1 MANKIAFDN
10 ELYVKIQKQAI
21 LDRIAKYDK
30 KLYLEFG
37 GKLFDDYHA
46 SRVLPG
52 FASNAKI
59 QTLLALQDKA
69 EIVITVNC
77 HDIISNKIRND
88 FGITYSAEVERLI
101 KAFTRLDLKVN
112 SVVTSFYEP
121 SPAIIEFEQKLKK
134 LGVKMYKHYAIKG
147 YPQNIPLI
155 LSKEGLGRNEYIK
168 TTRPLVVVTAPGPGS
183 GKMATCLS
191 QLYHDNQ
198 RGIKSGYAKY
208 ETFPIWNLPLKHP
221 VNLAYEAA
229 TVDLE
234 DVNMIDP
241 YHLEHY
247 GVQTVNYNRD
257 VEVFPLL
264 KTIFTH
270 IYGETPYYSPTDM
283 GVNKAG
289 FAIIDDDAAIE
300 ASKAEIIRRYY
311 GALKNNYLGRFKDE
325 AISKVELLMNQLD
338 IHPTDRKCV
347 SVALK
352 KAEQSGE
359 PSLALELPDG
369 RMVTGKRSKLFGAC
383 AALII
388 NALKTLGNIDD
399 NLDLLSPNVLE
410 PIKELKVNHFH
421 NNNPRIHVEEVL
433 IALSLQ
439 SYSNPLAQIAM
450 NQLQNLKGS
459 QAHSS
464 TILYDADLAVFRKL
478 GIDVTE
484 EPVSYIKNIL
494 DEHKYHNTKTEEA
507 K

>member
-1 MANKIAFDN
+1 MATKIAFDN
-10 ELYVKIQKQAI
+10 DLYVKIQKKAI
-21 LDRIAKYDK
+21 LDRISKYDK

-59 QTLLALQDKA
+59 QTLLALKDKS
-69 EIVITVNC
+69 EIVIAVNC
-77 HDIISNKIRND
+77 KDIISNKIRND

-121 SPAIIEFEQKLKK
+121 SPMINEFEQKLKK
-134 LGVKMYKHYAIKG
+134 LGIKMYKHYAIQG

-155 LSKEGLGRNEYIK
+155 LSEDGLGKNEYIK

-191 QLYHDNQ
+191 QLYHDNKN
-198 RGIKSGYAKY
+198 GIKSGYAKY

-229 TVDLE
+229 TVDIE

-241 YHLEHY
+241 YHLEYY

-270 IYGETPYYSPTDM
+270 IYGESPYHSPTDM
-283 GVNKAG
+283 GVNMAG
-289 FAIIDDDAAIE
+289 FAIINDEAAIE

-311 GALKNNYLGRFKDE
+311 GALKNNYLGRYKDD
-325 AISKVELLMNQLD
+325 AVRKVEILMNQLD
-338 IHPTDRKCV
+338 IHTSDRKCV
-347 SVALK
+347 QAALD
-352 KAEQSGE
+352 KAEATGE
-359 PSLALELPDG
+359 PCLALELPDG

-383 AALII
+383 AALLI
-388 NALKTLGNIDD
+388 NALKELGHINDD
-399 NLDLLSPNVLE
+399 LWLISPSVLE
-410 PIKELKVNHFH
+410 PIQDLKVKSLH
-421 NNNPRIHVEEVL
+421 NNNPRIHAEEAL
-433 IALSLQ
+433 IALAVQ
-439 SYSNPLAQIAM
+439 AHSNPLAAIAVA
-450 NQLQNLKGS
+450 QLTNLKGS

-464 TILYDADLAVFRKL
+464 TILYDADIAVFRKL

-494 DEHKYHNTKTEEA
+494 EEHKYKIEKQGE
-507 K
+507 

>member
-1 MANKIAFDN
+1 MR
-10 ELYVKIQKQAI
+10 LRAI
-21 LDRIAKYDK
+21 LTD
-30 KLYLEFG
+30 
-37 GKLFDDYHA
+37 
-46 SRVLPG
+46 
-52 FASNAKI
+52 
-59 QTLLALQDKA
+59 
-69 EIVITVNC
+69 
-77 HDIISNKIRND
+77 
-88 FGITYSAEVERLI
+88 
-101 KAFTRLDLKVN
+101 
-112 SVVTSFYEP
+112 
-121 SPAIIEFEQKLKK
+121 
-134 LGVKMYKHYAIKG
+134 
-147 YPQNIPLI
+147 
-155 LSKEGLGRNEYIK
+155 EGLGRNEYIK

-191 QLYHDNQ
+191 QLYHDNK

-264 KTIFTH
+264 KTIFTR

-289 FAIIDDDAAIE
+289 FAIIDDEAAVE

-347 SVALK
+347 NVCLK
-352 KAEQSGE
+352 KAEESGE

-369 RMVTGKRSKLFGAC
+369 RMVTGRRSKLFGAC

-388 NALKTLGNIDD
+388 NALKVLGNIDD
-399 NLDLLSPNVLE
+399 SLNLLSPSVLE

-459 QAHSS
+459 QVHSS

-494 DEHKYHNTKTEEA
+494 DEHKYHNTKTEET

>member
-1 MANKIAFDN
+1 MSKKIAFDN
-10 ELYVKIQKQAI
+10 DLYVKIQKEAI
-21 LDRIAKYDK
+21 LDRISKYDK

-59 QTLLALQDKA
+59 QTLLALKDKA
-69 EIVITVNC
+69 EMLIVVNC
-77 HDIISNKIRND
+77 KDIISNKIRND

-101 KAFTRLDLKVN
+101 KAFTRLDIKVN

-121 SPAIIEFEQKLKK
+121 SPAIIEFENKLKK

-155 LSKEGLGRNEYIK
+155 LSDEGLGRNEYIK

-191 QLYHDNQ
+191 QLYHDNKN
-198 RGIKSGYAKY
+198 GIKSGYAKY

-264 KTIFTH
+264 KAIFTG

-289 FAIIDDDAAIE
+289 FAIIDDEAAIE
-300 ASKAEIIRRYY
+300 ASKEEIIRRYY

-325 AISKVELLMNQLD
+325 AVAKVELLMNQLD
-338 IHPTDRKCV
+338 IHPSDRKCV
-347 SVALK
+347 EAALK

-369 RMVTGKRSKLFGAC
+369 RIVTGKRSKLFGAC
-383 AALII
+383 AALLI
-388 NALKTLGNIDD
+388 NALKTLGGIDD
-399 NLDLLSPNVLE
+399 NLWLISPSVLD
-410 PIKELKVNHFH
+410 PIQDLKVNGLH
-421 NNNPRIHVEEVL
+421 NNNPRIHAEEVL
-433 IALSLQ
+433 IALALQ
-439 SYSNPLAQIAM
+439 AHSNPLASIAM
-450 NQLQNLKGS
+450 AQLGNLKGG

-464 TILYDADLAVFRKL
+464 TILYDADLAVLRKL

-494 DEHKYHNTKTEEA
+494 EEHKYKID
-507 K
+507 KQG

>member
-1 MANKIAFDN
+1 MTQKIAFDN
-10 ELYVKIQKQAI
+10 DLYVKIQKKAI
-21 LDRIAKYDK
+21 LDRISKYDK

-59 QTLLALQDKA
+59 QTLLALKNKA

-77 HDIISNKIRND
+77 KDIVSNKVRND

-101 KAFTRLDLKVN
+101 KAFTRLELKVN

-121 SPAIIEFEQKLKK
+121 SPAIIEFENKLKK
-134 LGVKMYKHYAIKG
+134 VGIKMYKHYAIKG

-155 LSKEGLGRNEYIK
+155 LSDEGLGKNEYIK

-191 QLYHDNQ
+191 QLYHDNKN
-198 RGIKSGYAKY
+198 GIKSGYAKY

-229 TVDLE
+229 TVDIE

-264 KTIFTH
+264 NTIFTH
-270 IYGETPYYSPTDM
+270 IYGESPYHSPTDM
-283 GVNKAG
+283 GVNMAG
-289 FAIIDDDAAIE
+289 FAIIDDEAAIE
-300 ASKAEIIRRYY
+300 ASKDEIIRRYY
-311 GALKNNYLGRFKDE
+311 STLKNNYLGRYKDE
-325 AISKVELLMNQLD
+325 AISKVELLMNQLNITKD
-338 IHPTDRKCV
+338 RRKCV
-347 SVALK
+347 AACLK
-352 KAEQSGE
+352 KAEECGE

-369 RMVTGKRSKLFGAC
+369 RMVTGRRSKLFGAC
-383 AALII
+383 AALLI
-388 NALKTLGNIDD
+388 NALKTLGNISDD
-399 NLDLLSPNVLE
+399 LWLISPSVLE
-410 PIKELKVNHFH
+410 PIQDLKVKGLH
-421 NNNPRIHVEEVL
+421 NNNPRIHAEEVL
-433 IALSLQ
+433 IALAVQ
-439 SYSNPLAQIAM
+439 ARSNPLAAIAID
-450 NQLQNLKGS
+450 QLGNLKGS

-464 TILYDADLAVFRKL
+464 TILYDADLNVFRKL

-484 EPVSYIKNIL
+484 EPISYIKNIL
-494 DEHKYHNTKTEEA
+494 EEHKYKIEKEEE
-507 K
+507 